1 MLPAS
6 NVPRYTVPP
15 PGRSEPI
22 ARLFGR
28 DVSSTMPLAFPLQ
41 ASVIVCVNPPWELIF
56 LCSHPRCLSSFAIT
70 ISSTSGLT
78 SILHPMQ
85 RGTAKRKISPS
96 RLCCSLT
103 MLPAMQNS
111 WSGGTQLSK
120 LYLCPPTLQPNYSP
134 WIKSFYGYLHY
145 KIKRAT
151 DSRKELKDIEKLVSS
166 GEEEVATPDPPAA
179 PSPPAAPPPSSWSAQ
194 SANCRSLVDSC

>member
-56 LCSHPRCLSSFAIT
+56 LCCHPRCLSSFAIT

-85 RGTAKRKISPS
+85 RGTAKRKTSPL
-96 RLCCSLT
+96 RLWT
-103 MLPAMQNS
+103 KPPATQNS
-111 WSGGTQLSK
+111 G
-120 LYLCPPTLQPNYSP
+120 
-134 WIKSFYGYLHY
+134 
-145 KIKRAT
+145 R
-151 DSRKELKDIEKLVSS
+151 
-166 GEEEVATPDPPAA
+166 AA
-179 PSPPAAPPPSSWSAQ
+179 PSCPSCIYAPQHYSQTAAPGSRASMAIFIIKLKGQ
-194 SANCRSLVDSC
+194 QTAERS